1 MKILLSA
8 YSCEPGRGSEP
19 GIGWNVAREIAQ
31 HHEVWVLTRPDESQK
46 IIEAELERNPVSN
59 MHFVYFTTPF
69 LGGMWKLGQSGAMQI
84 HYYFWQI
91 TAYFVAR
98 RLHREICF
106 DVVQHVTFGKYSC
119 PSFIS
124 LLPIPFIWGPV
135 GGGESAPQTFWKDF
149 NWSNKI
155 YEILRIIVR
164 WIGEIDPFTR
174 ITARRSTIAYATT
187 EDTAIR
193 VSKLGASKVDILPQI
208 GLSVEEIK
216 YLGQFPTPVFSPLR
230 FINIGRLL
238 HWKGFHLSLRAFA
251 QANLPDAEYWI
262 VGNGPEWQRLHA
274 LANDLGISHQVKFW
288 GWLSRNETLEKLG
301 DCAVLIHPSLHESG
315 GYICIEAMA
324 AGRPVICLD
333 LGGPG
338 QQVTEE
344 TGFKIPAHNS
354 EQTVAD
360 LAAAMV
366 KISADPELRVKM
378 GQAGQVL
385 VKKHFSW
392 DAKGQLFNQLYEKI
406 VTPDCVV

>member
-1 MKILLSA
+1 M
-8 YSCEPGRGSEP
+8 
-19 GIGWNVAREIAQ
+19 
-31 HHEVWVLTRPDESQK
+31 
-46 IIEAELERNPVSN
+46 
-59 MHFVYFTTPF
+59 
-69 LGGMWKLGQSGAMQI
+69 
-84 HYYFWQI
+84 
-91 TAYFVAR
+91 
-98 RLHREICF
+98 
-106 DVVQHVTFGKYSC
+106 
-119 PSFIS
+119 
-124 LLPIPFIWGPV
+124 
-135 GGGESAPQTFWKDF
+135 
-149 NWSNKI
+149 
-155 YEILRIIVR
+155 
-164 WIGEIDPFTR
+164 
-174 ITARRSTIAYATT
+174 
-187 EDTAIR
+187 
-193 VSKLGASKVDILPQI
+193 
-208 GLSVEEIK
+208 
-216 YLGQFPTPVFSPLR
+216 
-230 FINIGRLL
+230 
-238 HWKGFHLSLRAFA
+238 
-251 QANLPDAEYWI
+251 
-262 VGNGPEWQRLHA
+262 
-274 LANDLGISHQVKFW
+274 KFW